1 MKKVKILILSVIMFL
16 IMFIPTQAFAMQIFV
31 KTSSGKHITIEVEPT
46 DSIEAIKGKIQEK
59 ENILPN
65 MQKLIFAGK
74 TLDNGKTLSDYNIQK
89 ESTLH
94 LIIEK
99 EYTKYDFGSVIY
111 FNPLTAKT
119 SSQEG
124 NGYSKWYVINTND
137 TVYNKTI
144 TLKKE
149 EAIGSSVGT
158 EKYEE
163 VTGAF
168 FNGRYDP
175 HIRYQDECEMR
186 GGEWKTA
193 LVNVGDNNIDL
204 ALAKLK
210 ELTNSWNDKLT
221 LNGTYG
227 KDDFTG
233 YKARVMQASEVL
245 DIMDLYSHPSYSGW
259 FLNEDSALNEM
270 LFPPNFRTN
279 NAEFPANSEILI
291 GKTYDNASY
300 DYSYISYGLG
310 MGVPFINIQ
319 NIASEPGNIIETAR
333 TFDLY
338 PVVELKKEYL
348 EKYTITRKSTTNGSF
363 IINSAEQYVGDKV
376 GISISPKTGYELDKI
391 TVLDSDNNE
400 ITVTNSSFIMP
411 RSNVSVE
418 VAFKAINNEN
428 ETNTNT
434 ASNTTNTNTVNNTVT
449 NTNTNTANT
458 NTNTTDNSTVNNI
471 TFTDVKKTDWY
482 YDAVKYV
489 YKNNI
494 IKGYNDKTFAP
505 NDKLTREMAVTI
517 IYRMEG
523 EPAVS
528 GKTSFKDVQDSSQ
541 YYYKAIKWAKD
552 KKIVYGYTSEK
563 FGTGDNITREDLVII
578 LYRYAQYKGKNMS
591 LTNDLTKFTDY
602 KTVSTYALKPMKWAV
617 GAGVITGNDDRTLNP
632 QGLTTRAEAAAM
644 FEKYCKKVGR

>member
-1 MKKVKILILSVIMFL
+1 MKKVKVLILSAIMFL

-31 KTSSGKHITIEVEPT
+31 KTSSGKHITLEVEPT
-46 DSIEAIKGKIQEK
+46 DRIEDVKAKIQDK
-59 ENILPN
+59 EDISPN
-65 MQKLIFAGK
+65 LQRLIFAGK
-74 TLDNGKTLSDYNIQK
+74 TLENGNTLQDYSIQK
-89 ESTLH
+89 DSTLH

-111 FNPLTAKT
+111 FNPLTVKT

-137 TVYNKTI
+137 TVYDDTI

-149 EAIGSSVGT
+149 KAIGSSVGT

-168 FNGRYDP
+168 FNGQYNP
-175 HIRYQDECEMR
+175 NIRYPEECEMR

-221 LNGTYG
+221 LSGTYG

-233 YKARVMQASEVL
+233 YKARIMQANEVL
-245 DIMDLYSHPSYSGW
+245 DIMNLYSHPYYSGW

-291 GKTYDNASY
+291 GKTYDSAIY

-319 NIASEPGNIIETAR
+319 NIASEPGNIIKTAR

-338 PVVELKKEYL
+338 PVIELKKEYL
-348 EKYTITRKSTTNGSF
+348 EKYTITRKSATNGSF

-376 GISISPKTGYELDKI
+376 DISISPKTGYQLDKI

-411 RSNVSVE
+411 RNDVSVE
-418 VAFKAINNEN
+418 VTFKAIKDEN

-434 ASNTTNTNTVNNTVT
+434 TTNTINNTAT

-458 NTNTTDNSTVNNI
+458 NTNTTNNSTVNDI

-494 IKGYNDKTFAP
+494 IKGYSSKIFAP

-523 EPAVS
+523 EPVVS
-528 GKTSFKDVQDSSQ
+528 GKSSFKDAQDSSQ

-552 KKIVYGYTSEK
+552 KKIVYGYTNEK
-563 FGTGDNITREDLVII
+563 FGTGDNITREDLAII

-591 LTNDLTKFTDY
+591 PTNDLTKFTDY
-602 KTVSTYALKPMKWAV
+602 KTVSSYALKPMKWAV
-617 GAGVITGNDDRTLNP
+617 GAGVITGNDDGTLNP
-632 QGLTTRAEAAAM
+632 KGLTSRAEAAAM